1 MQVFN
6 LSMTFPASNFAIDVV
21 LMIEQYMFCYI
32 INFYP
37 GCWSLSIEVAV
48 FNLDPRMFGD
58 DVVMAVQ
65 TLFHRRQAREIG
77 IGHIR
82 MTVLALN
89 LFDTTVYIV
98 AERNRLFRTDLPGRG
113 NKEKVDKCTRE
124 NQRD

>member
-1 MQVFN
+1 M
-6 LSMTFPASNFAIDVV
+6 
-21 LMIEQYMFCYI
+21 
-32 INFYP
+32 
-37 GCWSLSIEVAV
+37 SIEVAV
-48 FNLDPRMFGD
+48 FNLDPRMFGN

-65 TLFHRRQAREIG
+65 TLCHRRQAREIG

-98 AERNRLFRTDLPGRG
+98 AERNRLFRTDLHGRS

-124 NQRD
+124 NQRDQR